1 MNVNLLKAEI
11 VKNGY
16 TLTRLAKELDMAP
29 STVVRKMKTNSFKMS
44 EAERIVGILRIE
56 KPDEIF
62 FSSKVT

>member
-11 VKNGY
+11 AKNGY

-44 EAERIVGILRIE
+44 EAQNIIQILRID
-56 KPDEIF
+56 KPDEVF
-62 FSSKVT
+62 FDQKVT

>member
-44 EAERIVGILRIE
+44 EAENIIRILSID
-56 KPDEIF
+56 KPDEVF
-62 FSSKVT
+62 FDQKVT